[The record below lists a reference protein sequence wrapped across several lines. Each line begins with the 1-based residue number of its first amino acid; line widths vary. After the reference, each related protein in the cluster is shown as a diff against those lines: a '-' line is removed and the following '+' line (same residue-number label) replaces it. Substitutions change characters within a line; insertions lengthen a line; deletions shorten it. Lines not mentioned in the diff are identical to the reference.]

1 MIRSTAGVAA
11 LVLLAACAPSSGPS
25 PASNR
30 AAAVGLVPDALGLQ
44 PNGTALR
51 IDFGRAEPGMIPAVS
66 RLLGEAPAFRGA
78 VAGCALTAARWDNGL
93 TLWFDRG
100 SFVGWTEVTGASAG
114 RVCAAA

>member
-1 MIRSTAGVAA
+1 V
-11 LVLLAACAPSSGPS
+11 P
-25 PASNR
+25 NR

-51 IDFGRAEPGMIPAVS
+51 IDFGRAEPGVIPSVS
-66 RLLGEAPAFRGA
+66 RLLGEVPVFQGA
-78 VAGCALTAARWDNGL
+78 VPGCALTAARWDDGL

-100 SFVGWTEVTGASAG
+100 SFVGWTEAARGSAG